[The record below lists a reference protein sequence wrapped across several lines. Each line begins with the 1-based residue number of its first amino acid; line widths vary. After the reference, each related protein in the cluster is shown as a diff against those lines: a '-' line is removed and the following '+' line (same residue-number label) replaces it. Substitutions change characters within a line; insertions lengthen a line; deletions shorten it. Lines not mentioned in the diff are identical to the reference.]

1 MRSNI
6 DSKWRQ
12 YRSGPSH
19 SEHDSPIFLSIGRE
33 QHRSAAVSVWQTRS
47 HPPRLESADKVPA
60 ELCAHG
66 AKRSAGREHCQR
78 KHHDR
83 QTRRESP
90 WPRANRTGPG
100 SEGLQESGRGVRAC
114 IEDTEGDLGPCSLRA
129 PGQPPLCTGMRR
141 ARIVVAHS
149 EAGPRLG
156 ETCRI
161 VAR

>member
-1 MRSNI
+1 MCTTQECAIRSNI

-33 QHRSAAVSVWQTRS
+33 QHRSAAVSGWQTRS
-47 HPPRLESADKVPA
+47 HPPRKVPA

-66 AKRSAGREHCQR
+66 TKRSAGREHC
-78 KHHDR
+78 H
-83 QTRRESP
+83 
-90 WPRANRTGPG
+90 RTGPG

-114 IEDTEGDLGPCSLRA
+114 IEDTELEGDLGPCSLRA